1 QALYKSAQ
9 NQTFFDDFFLTYQQL
24 IAGFDGIKQTVL
36 TGHSTVALLQQK
48 LFSFV
53 QQKQALKE
61 EFAEIE
67 RKLATELKQAGAQ
80 AISPQEFKQ
89 LKSLLD
95 QADQML
101 AVLAK
106 SEQQYADLNQS
117 LERELAQLN
126 DLWLEEYR
134 AIEQVLSKIN
144 RVDSPLKIV
153 PQFKANKAAMLK
165 YIQDLYRG
173 SRIREATLQGVADS
187 FSDFSAVY

>member
-1 QALYKSAQ
+1 SELNSFVASFEDELKNQALYKSAQ

-106 SEQQYADLNQS
+106 SEQQ
-117 LERELAQLN
+117 
-126 DLWLEEYR
+126 
-134 AIEQVLSKIN
+134 
-144 RVDSPLKIV
+144 
-153 PQFKANKAAMLK
+153 
-165 YIQDLYRG
+165 
-173 SRIREATLQGVADS
+173 
-187 FSDFSAVY
+187 